1 MGGAALPAARP
12 RRQMDLAAR
21 CASATLLLSAAPA
34 AATGQ
39 GRFDE
44 DAVRRQD
51 VDTDKSI
58 ALSIAVLAGL
68 LAVCVFSAV
77 IAPKWF
83 GIGGRRPAEQQQEQH
98 RKNKKAVT
106 CEEILE
112 RLPPAKTPRNS
123 DGGGQPSCV
132 VCLCEVDVDEESITT
147 QCGHVFHKE
156 CVLQWWTHKP
166 RRSIRCPTCRT
177 KQKIRSKSRD
187 GTPRSP
193 QVHPIEVQSEGGDE
207 DEIAQVSSQPA
218 TARQESWLPD
228 LEAGRRTGPSLMLP
242 VNIAHSPLSAA
253 PTDFTARMSV
263 ADEATPASQMSA
275 MPPMPLPRSPSAT
288 GSTEVVESV

>member
-1 MGGAALPAARP
+1 M
-12 RRQMDLAAR
+12 
-21 CASATLLLSAAPA
+21 
-34 AATGQ
+34 
-39 GRFDE
+39 
-44 DAVRRQD
+44 D

-83 GIGGRRPAEQQQEQH
+83 GIGGRRAADEQQPQH

-106 CEEILE
+106 SEEILE

-193 QVHPIEVQSEGGDE
+193 QVHPMEVLSEGSGDV
-207 DEIAQVSSQPA
+207 IAQVPSQPA
-218 TARQESWLPD
+218 AARQESWLPD
-228 LEAGRRTGPSLMLP
+228 LEAGRRAGPSLMLP

-253 PTDFTARMSV
+253 PTDFTHMSV
-263 ADEATPASQMSA
+263 ADEATPASQISSV
-275 MPPMPLPRSPSAT
+275 PPVPPRRSLSAT
-288 GSTEVVESV
+288 GSDEVVESV